1 MMNELK
7 DSSNETDFDFDGWME
22 LYKRDPDNFET
33 MRQDLIQS
41 TINQAPIEMHRR
53 LNGLQWQIDTEIKLA
68 KNPLDGCIKIYE
80 MMMDSVYE
88 PNGLMDALSMTKED
102 IKVSAPNVVKL
113 KEVSGIGETED

>member
-1 MMNELK
+1 MNELK
-7 DSSNETDFDFDGWME
+7 DSNSETDFDFDGWME
-22 LYKRDPDNFET
+22 LYKTNPDRFET

-41 TINQAPIEMHRR
+41 TINQAPIGMHRR

-102 IKVSAPNVVKL
+102 IKVSAPNVAKL
-113 KEVSGIGETED
+113 KEVSRIGETED